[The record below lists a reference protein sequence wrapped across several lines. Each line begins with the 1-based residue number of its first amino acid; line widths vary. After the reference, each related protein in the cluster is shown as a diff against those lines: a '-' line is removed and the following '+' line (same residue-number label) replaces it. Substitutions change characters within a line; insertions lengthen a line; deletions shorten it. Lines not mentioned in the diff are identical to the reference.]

1 MNAQEFAQCRAAAE
15 LYRRARRENDRLRAE
30 NEALRKDLQL
40 ARIGYSSA
48 SVDFEKDNLELFE
61 VVNNNHLRHCGQD
74 EVFRMNGVDAFG
86 SVG

>member
-1 MNAQEFAQCRAAAE
+1 MNAQEFGNYRVMAE
-15 LYRRARRENDRLRAE
+15 MVRKARRECDRLRAE

-61 VVNNNHLRHCGQD
+61 VVNGNHLRHCGQE
-74 EVFRMNGVDAFG
+74 EVFRMNGGGV
-86 SVG
+86 VGHPG

>member
-1 MNAQEFAQCRAAAE
+1 MNAQEFGNYRVMAE
-15 LYRRARRENDRLRAE
+15 MVRKARRECDRLRAE

-48 SVDFEKDNLELFE
+48 SMAFDRDNAELFE

-74 EVFRMNGVDAFG
+74 EVFRMNGGDAFG